1 MSYASEIDFRNQI
14 GWIDKTGKA
23 RTLGDLFPELS
34 RARSR
39 ANALDVWEGLKHQ
52 HKHLAAHDPDNENI
66 IIAEILIKE
75 RLAADER
82 ELKNI
87 IQRKELQNLFRQ
99 VSERAGGA
107 RSRHIKSPKHK
118 KKKRSRGRRKSSGR
132 RKSATPR
139 ATKKRRRRRKKTSKK

>member
-23 RTLGDLFPELS
+23 VTLGDLFPELI

-99 VSERAGGA
+99 VSERAGKV

-118 KKKRSRGRRKSSGR
+118 KKKRSRGR